1 MIHDHTIDLSRKFC
15 PLSISAL
22 QKIPYFLLEVN
33 RREYLPWA
41 SVPFLIYLI
50 RQQKRLSHRLI

>member
-15 PLSISAL
+15 PLSISTL

-41 SVPFLIYLI
+41 SVPFLIYI
-50 RQQKRLSHRLI
+50 LSGSKNACHIG